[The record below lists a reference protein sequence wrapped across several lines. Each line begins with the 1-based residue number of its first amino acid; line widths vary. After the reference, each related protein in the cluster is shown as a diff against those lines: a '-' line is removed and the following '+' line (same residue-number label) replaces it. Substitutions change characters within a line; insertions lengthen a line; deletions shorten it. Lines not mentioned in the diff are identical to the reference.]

1 MKLLIMLYPV
11 CPHICKQIFKDLY
24 NENIDVQQWPRFDEN
39 YLNYD
44 NTMIVIQINGKVK
57 DKVEVKSDIS
67 QEELEKIVFHRE
79 KIKAIIADRKI
90 KKVIYIQN
98 KILSIVI

>member
-1 MKLLIMLYPV
+1 MPYSLLYLKSKMDDQKLQSEYYKKFSSNPST
-11 CPHICKQIFKDLY
+11 
-24 NENIDVQQWPRFDEN
+24 DEN